1 MLTYVNLIGSIS
13 HPAAPSGTATVLR
26 LLPDFKI
33 IVLKLTLLRF
43 YLLKDLNKGFT
54 SDNLRF
60 PVVTGGLYEQN
71 IKIHRNALLFD
82 Y

>member
-1 MLTYVNLIGSIS
+1 
-13 HPAAPSGTATVLR
+13 VLR

-33 IVLKLTLLRF
+33 IVLKLTIVRF
-43 YLLKDLNKGFT
+43 YLKTKDLNKGFT